1 METTELQKRVGSLY
15 IYYLTE
21 EITDENKIRTYMIE
35 ALENEGYEANL
46 ISKMFDKWLALKD
59 QDISEEMKKD
69 ILESEKETYENYQV
83 SNEDIRYIL
92 EDSIDKGEMFSIEK
106 AFEYFWEILNN
117 GEYAE
122 DDDDF
127 EDDEIFE
134 SYIKENY
141 LFEEE

>member
-117 GEYAE
+117 REYAE
-122 DDDDF
+122 DDDF

>member
-1 METTELQKRVGSLY
+1 METAELQKRVGSLY

-117 GEYAE
+117 REYAE
-122 DDDDF
+122 DDDF

>member
-46 ISKMFDKWLALKD
+46 IYKMFDKWLALKD

-117 GEYAE
+117 REYAE
-122 DDDDF
+122 DDDF